1 VDHYLEA
8 VVDLQVVVLV
18 EAVVDLQVVVLV
30 AVEVLVVLE
39 QFQIYQFVVIQL

>member
-1 VDHYLEA
+1 MEA